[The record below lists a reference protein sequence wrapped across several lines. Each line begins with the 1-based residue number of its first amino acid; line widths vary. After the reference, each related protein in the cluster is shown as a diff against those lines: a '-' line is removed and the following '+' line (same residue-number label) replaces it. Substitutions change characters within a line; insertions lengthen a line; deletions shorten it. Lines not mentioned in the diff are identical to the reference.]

1 MTQDVSKSPQW
12 QTLPLADTSSL
23 WCNEI
28 GNNQYTLQ
36 VQNSCKDSWN
46 NQTIQ
51 YEAPKLLHTC
61 IVNGSKRF
69 HMPQKISK
77 LNCGEKCQTDAV

>member
-12 QTLPLADTSSL
+12 QTLPLADSL

-28 GNNQYTLQ
+28 GNDQYTLQ

-51 YEAPKLLHTC
+51 YETPKLLHTC

-77 LNCGEKCQTDAV
+77 LNCREKCQTDAV